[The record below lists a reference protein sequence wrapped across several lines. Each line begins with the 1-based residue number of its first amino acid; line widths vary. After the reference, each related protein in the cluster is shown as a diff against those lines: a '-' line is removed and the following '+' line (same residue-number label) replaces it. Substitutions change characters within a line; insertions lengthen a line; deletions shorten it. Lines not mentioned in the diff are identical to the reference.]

1 MIGRKIKLNCLVFLK
16 FANWNYLNL
25 CMDKSFLR
33 IAFADDDMDDH
44 LFFFDAV
51 KRTYQLALINNFF
64 NSEDLLNFFVVQKNI
79 PPHIIFLD
87 KNMPGNE
94 NYECLVEIKKT
105 PVLSTIPVIIYSTSS
120 HLPEIEAGLRKG
132 ATAFITK
139 PGDMAETIQVLRETI
154 NEFVP
159 VDFHEKMRSAVWGW
173 WKADWLKRQ
182 RLKFEPD
189 YPLTNFS

>member
-1 MIGRKIKLNCLVFLK
+1 
-16 FANWNYLNL
+16 
-25 CMDKSFLR
+25 MDKSFLR

-139 PGDMAETIQVLRETI
+139 PGDMAETIQVLRDTI

-159 VDFHEKMRSAVWGW
+159 VDFHEKMRSAV
-173 WKADWLKRQ
+173 
-182 RLKFEPD
+182 
-189 YPLTNFS
+189 